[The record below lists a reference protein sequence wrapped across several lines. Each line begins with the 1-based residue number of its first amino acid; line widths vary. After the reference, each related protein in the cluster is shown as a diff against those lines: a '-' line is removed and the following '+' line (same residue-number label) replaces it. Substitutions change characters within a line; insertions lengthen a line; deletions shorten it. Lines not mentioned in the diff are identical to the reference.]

1 MMASIVQDLRYS
13 LRTLLKSPG
22 FTAVAVLTL
31 AIGIGAN
38 TALFSVV
45 DSLLLRPLP
54 FPDSDRV
61 VVLWSKPPD
70 GGIANISPAEFF
82 DYRAQNRVF
91 EHIGALAQ
99 AEFNVMIAGAADRL
113 EGFRVSTGFLETL
126 GMRPVLGRGF
136 TAGDDRP
143 GAPRVVMLSYA
154 TWRAKFGGEH
164 RIIGQVL
171 TVDGE
176 KATVVGV
183 LPRNFRFIY
192 SPELLVPLAMDE
204 AAASRG
210 DHILPAIAKIK
221 RGVSFEQA
229 RQDVETVAR
238 TLAQAYPA
246 SLKGWSAQIVSLRE
260 VVAGSRG
267 DHRDVQVLFGAVAF
281 VLLIA
286 CANIANLLLVKAAG
300 RRRELAV
307 RASLGAGRR
316 RLIRQVLTEGA
327 VLALLGGA
335 AGVLLAS
342 WLTGLAATL
351 VPAQI
356 VDAIS
361 EISLN
366 ARVLWF
372 TVAVSLLTGVLF
384 SIPPALRASKLDI
397 TSAFK
402 DAGRGSSAGASGR
415 KFRSA
420 LVVAEVALSLILLAG
435 AGLMIRSL
443 IALYSSELG
452 LHPEHV
458 VTMLIT
464 MPATR
469 YTDAA
474 QVRSFDRALLAG
486 VRALPGVRAAGLS
499 MFLPLE
505 GLSHPVPFRLAS
517 HPVAATERPIGRL
530 HFASEGHFETLG
542 MTLRAG
548 RYFTERDNESTPRVA
563 IVNEA
568 FVRGHIKKEAPL
580 GQRLLM
586 GLPVVGSE
594 GVGPEVAWEIV
605 GVVRD
610 VKDPTGYTYPLMYV
624 PAMQWTRPGGAL
636 AIRTDLGTA
645 AIVTAVRAVVRSVD
659 PGVPVTKVRGMQEIA
674 MSSVSQPKQH
684 AWLMVAFALVAL
696 TMAALGIYGVMSYT
710 VAQRSHELGIRM
722 ALGAQPHDLLRMT
735 LRSGLAMAGGGLA
748 LGLAGALALTRVL
761 QGLLYN
767 VKATDPLTYAGASV
781 LLLAVALLAAY
792 IPARRAA
799 RAEPI
804 VALRCE

>member
-1 MMASIVQDLRYS
+1 V
-13 LRTLLKSPG
+13 
-22 FTAVAVLTL
+22 VAVLTL

-38 TALFSVV
+38 TALFSLV

-61 VVLWSKPPD
+61 VMLFSKPPD

-82 DYRAQNRVF
+82 DYRAQNRAF
-91 EHIGALAQ
+91 EHIGALTQ
-99 AEFNVMIAGAADRL
+99 AEFSVMIAGAADRV
-113 EGFRVSTGFLETL
+113 EGFRVSAGFLETL
-126 GMRPVLGRGF
+126 GTRPVLGRGF
-136 TAGDDRP
+136 TAEDDRP
-143 GAPRVVMLSYA
+143 GAPRVVMLSYG
-154 TWRAKFGGEH
+154 TWRAKFGGER
-164 RIIGQVL
+164 RIIGQAL

-183 LPRNFRFIY
+183 LPRNFRFVY

-210 DHILPAIAKIK
+210 DHVLPAIAKIK
-221 RGVSFEQA
+221 RGVTFEQA
-229 RQDVETVAR
+229 RQDVEAVAGN
-238 TLAQAYPA
+238 LAQAHPA
-246 SLKGWSAQIVSLRE
+246 SLEGWSGQIVNLRD
-260 VVAGSRG
+260 VVTRSPG
-267 DHRDVQVLFGAVAF
+267 DHRDVLVLFGAVVF

-286 CANIANLLLVKAAG
+286 CVNVANLLLVKAAG
-300 RRRELAV
+300 RQREFAV

-327 VLALLGGA
+327 VLALFGGA
-335 AGVLLAS
+335 AGVLLAA

-351 VPAQI
+351 VPSLI

-361 EISLN
+361 EIGLN

-372 TVAVSLLTGVLF
+372 TAAVSLLTGVLF
-384 SIPPALRASKLDI
+384 SIAPAWRASKLDI
-397 TSAFK
+397 AGAFK
-402 DAGRGSSAGASGR
+402 DAGRGSSAGASGK

-443 IALYSSELG
+443 VALYSSDLG
-452 LHPEHV
+452 LRPEHV
-458 VTMLIT
+458 VTMRIT

-469 YTDAA
+469 YTDTA
-474 QVRSFDRALLAG
+474 QVRSFDRALLTG
-486 VRALPGVRAAGLS
+486 VRALPGIRAAGLS

-505 GLSHPVPFRLAS
+505 GLSHPIPFRLAS

-530 HFASEGHFETLG
+530 HFASEGHFETFG

-548 RYFTERDNESTPRVA
+548 RFFTERDNESAPRVV

-568 FVRGHIKKEAPL
+568 FVRDQLKKETPL

-586 GLPVVGSE
+586 GLPVVGRD
-594 GVGPEVAWEIV
+594 GFGPEVAWEIV
-605 GVVRD
+605 GVIRD
-610 VKDPTGYTYPLMYV
+610 VKDPTGFTYPLMYV

-636 AIRTDLGTA
+636 ALRTDLDA
-645 AIVTAVRAVVRSVD
+645 AATVKAVRAVVRSLD
-659 PGVPVTKVRGMQEIA
+659 PEVPVSKVRGMQEIA
-674 MSSVSQPKQH
+674 MRSASQRKPH
-684 AWLMVAFALVAL
+684 AWLMVAFASVAL
-696 TMAALGIYGVMSYT
+696 TLAALGIYGVMSYT

-722 ALGAQPHDLLRMT
+722 ALGAQPQDLLRMT

-748 LGLAGALALTRVL
+748 LGLVGALALTRAL
-761 QGLLYN
+761 QSLLYN
-767 VKATDPLTYAGASV
+767 VKATDPLTYASASV
-781 LLLAVALLAAY
+781 LLLVTALLAAY

-799 RAEPI
+799 RADP
-804 VALRCE
+804 VAALRCE